1 MSSKLMSADE
11 KRDRK
16 NALARIRR
24 MNAKN
29 IEGKRNAVT
38 DTEMPEPDSVPEPEP
53 ELPEPEPMPP
63 TAEEIEMKRKEAIA
77 EKRRQSLILARS
89 KITPKN
95 VIRKDA
101 IDKVNKKDMELNDAK
116 REAEE
121 IKRKAYEDAEATKKK
136 AAEDVEVMKSLV
148 KTKIISDAEP
158 KKKIRSK
165 SAAPPRH
172 RESIH
177 QTPPQPQPVQP
188 VQPVQQQQRPDLIQL
203 SYTEQLKQRLREQQ
217 LQRLMSDTFG

>member
-11 KRDRK
+11 KRNRK
-16 NALARIRR
+16 NELARIRR
-24 MNAKN
+24 ANTKN
-29 IEGKRNAVT
+29 SVT
-38 DTEMPEPDSVPEPEP
+38 DTEMPEPDNVPEPEP
-53 ELPEPEPMPP
+53 ELPEPEPIPRTP
-63 TAEEIEMKRKEAIA
+63 EEIEMKRKEAIT

-101 IDKVNKKDMELNDAK
+101 IDKVNKKDMELETVK
-116 REAEE
+116 QEAEQ
-121 IKRKAYEDAEATKKK
+121 IKKKAYEEAEATKKK
-136 AAEDVEVMKSLV
+136 AEEDIKVMQSLV

-158 KKKIRSK
+158 KKKVRSK
-165 SAAPPRH
+165 SVEPRM
-172 RESIH
+172 RE
-177 QTPPQPQPVQP
+177 TPPPPQLP
-188 VQPVQQQQRPDLIQL
+188 QPVQQQQRPDLIQL

>member
-1 MSSKLMSADE
+1 MNSKLMSADE

-16 NALARIRR
+16 NAMARIRR
-24 MNAKN
+24 ANGKN
-29 IEGKRNAVT
+29 SVV
-38 DTEMPEPDSVPEPEP
+38 DTEEVEIPTPEPTPT
-53 ELPEPEPMPP
+53 PEPEPMPP
-63 TAEEIEMKRKEAIA
+63 TSEEIERQRKEAIS

-101 IDKVNKKDMELNDAK
+101 IDKVNKKDIELNNAK

-121 IKRKAYEDAEATKKK
+121 IKKRAYEEAEATKKK
-136 AAEDVEVMKSLV
+136 AEEDIKVMQSLV

-158 KKKIRSK
+158 KKKEKMRSK
-165 SAAPPRH
+165 SVTPRMRETPP
-172 RESIH
+172 
-177 QTPPQPQPVQP
+177 PPQPQPVQQ
-188 VQPVQQQQRPDLIQL
+188 QPVQQQQQNLIQM

>member
-1 MSSKLMSADE
+1 MSADE
-11 KRDRK
+11 KKNRK
-16 NALARIRR
+16 NELARIRR
-24 MNAKN
+24 MNSKQSSVS
-29 IEGKRNAVT
+29 I
-38 DTEMPEPDSVPEPEP
+38 TEEPESEPDSLPAPEP
-53 ELPEPEPMPP
+53 ELPKPEPEP

-101 IDKVNKKDMELNDAK
+101 IDKVNKKDMELEAAK
-116 REAEE
+116 QEAEQ
-121 IKRKAYEDAEATKKK
+121 IKKKAYEEAEATKKK
-136 AAEDVEVMKSLV
+136 AEEDIKVMQSLV

-158 KKKIRSK
+158 KKKEKVRSK
-165 SAAPPRH
+165 SVAPRM
-172 RESIH
+172 RE
-177 QTPPQPQPVQP
+177 TPPPPQVP
-188 VQPVQQQQRPDLIQL
+188 QPVQQQQRPDLIQL

>member
-11 KRDRK
+11 KRNRK
-16 NALARIRR
+16 NELARIRR
-24 MNAKN
+24 ANGKN
-29 IEGKRNAVT
+29 SVV

-63 TAEEIEMKRKEAIA
+63 TPEEIEMKRKEAIA

-101 IDKVNKKDMELNDAK
+101 IDKVNKKDMELNNAK

-121 IKRKAYEDAEATKKK
+121 IKRKAYEEAEATKKK

-158 KKKIRSK
+158 KKKDKIRSK
-165 SAAPPRH
+165 SVAPRM
-172 RESIH
+172 RE
-177 QTPPQPQPVQP
+177 TPPPPKPQPVQP
-188 VQPVQQQQRPDLIQL
+188 VQQVQQQQQNLIQM

>member
-11 KRDRK
+11 KRNRK
-16 NALARIRR
+16 NELARIRR
-24 MNAKN
+24 ANGKQN
-29 IEGKRNAVT
+29 SVVDTQVVEIPTSEPTIELT
-38 DTEMPEPDSVPEPEP
+38 PEPTPEPE
-53 ELPEPEPMPP
+53 P

-101 IDKVNKKDMELNDAK
+101 IDKVAKKDMEIETAK
-116 REAEE
+116 READE
-121 IKRKAYEDAEATKKK
+121 IKRKAHEYAETTKKK
-136 AAEDVEVMKSLV
+136 AEEDIKVMQSLV

-158 KKKIRSK
+158 KKKVRSK
-165 SAAPPRH
+165 SVAPRM
-172 RESIH
+172 RE
-177 QTPPQPQPVQP
+177 TPPPQPQP

-203 SYTEQLKQRLREQQ
+203 SYTEQLNQRLREQQ

>member
-11 KRDRK
+11 KRNRK
-16 NALARIRR
+16 NELARIRR
-24 MNAKN
+24 AN
-29 IEGKRNAVT
+29 GKNAVV

-63 TAEEIEMKRKEAIA
+63 TPEEIEMKRKEAIA

-101 IDKVNKKDMELNDAK
+101 IDKVNKKDMELNNAK

-158 KKKIRSK
+158 KKKEKMKSK
-165 SAAPPRH
+165 SVAPRM
-172 RESIH
+172 RE
-177 QTPPQPQPVQP
+177 TPPPPQPQPVQ
-188 VQPVQQQQRPDLIQL
+188 QVQQQQQQNLIQM
-203 SYTEQLKQRLREQQ
+203 SYTEQLKMRLREQQ
-217 LQRLMSDTFG
+217 LQHLMSDTFG

>member
-11 KRDRK
+11 KRNRK
-16 NALARIRR
+16 NELARIRR
-24 MNAKN
+24 AN
-29 IEGKRNAVT
+29 GKNAVV

-63 TAEEIEMKRKEAIA
+63 TPEEIEMKRKEAIA

-101 IDKVNKKDMELNDAK
+101 IDKVNKKDMEINNAK

-121 IKRKAYEDAEATKKK
+121 IKRKAHEYAETTKKK
-136 AAEDVEVMKSLV
+136 AEEDIKVMQSLV

-158 KKKIRSK
+158 KKKDKIRSK
-165 SAAPPRH
+165 SVAPRM
-172 RESIH
+172 RE
-177 QTPPQPQPVQP
+177 TPPPPQPQQ
-188 VQPVQQQQRPDLIQL
+188 VQPVQQQQNLIQM
-203 SYTEQLKQRLREQQ
+203 SYTEQLKMRLREQQ
-217 LQRLMSDTFG
+217 LQHLMSDTFG

>member
-1 MSSKLMSADE
+1 MNSKLMSADE
-11 KRDRK
+11 KRNRK
-16 NALARIRR
+16 NELARIKRA
-24 MNAKN
+24 NAKN
-29 IEGKRNAVT
+29 SVT

-53 ELPEPEPMPP
+53 ELPEPEPIPP
-63 TAEEIEMKRKEAIA
+63 TPEEIERQRKEAIS

-95 VIRKDA
+95 VIRRDA

-121 IKRKAYEDAEATKKK
+121 IKRKAYEEAEATKKK

-158 KKKIRSK
+158 KKKEKIRSK
-165 SAAPPRH
+165 SVAPRM
-172 RESIH
+172 RE
-177 QTPPQPQPVQP
+177 TPPPPQPQPVQQQ
-188 VQPVQQQQRPDLIQL
+188 QPQQQQNLIQM

>member
-101 IDKVNKKDMELNDAK
+101 IDKVNKKDMELNNAK

-158 KKKIRSK
+158 KKKEKMRSK
-165 SAAPPRH
+165 SIAPRM
-172 RESIH
+172 RE
-177 QTPPQPQPVQP
+177 TPPPPQPQPVQ
-188 VQPVQQQQRPDLIQL
+188 QQQPQQQHNLIQM

>member
-1 MSSKLMSADE
+1 MSADE
-11 KRDRK
+11 KGDRK
-16 NALARIRR
+16 NAMARIRR
-24 MNAKN
+24 ANGKN
-29 IEGKRNAVT
+29 SVVDT
-38 DTEMPEPDSVPEPEP
+38 DGEAEPDSVPELEP

-121 IKRKAYEDAEATKKK
+121 IKKKAYEDAEATKRK

-158 KKKIRSK
+158 KKKVRSK
-165 SAAPPRH
+165 SIAPRM
-172 RESIH
+172 RETPS
-177 QTPPQPQPVQP
+177 PPQPQPVQQ
-188 VQPVQQQQRPDLIQL
+188 QPVQQQQNLIQM

>member
-11 KRDRK
+11 KRNRK
-16 NALARIRR
+16 NEMARIRR
-24 MNAKN
+24 ANGKN
-29 IEGKRNAVT
+29 SVV
-38 DTEMPEPDSVPEPEP
+38 DTEMPEPDNVPEPEP
-53 ELPEPEPMPP
+53 ELPQAEPEP

-101 IDKVNKKDMELNDAK
+101 IDKVNKKDMEIEEAK
-116 REAEE
+116 READE
-121 IKRKAYEDAEATKKK
+121 IKRKAHEYAETTKKK
-136 AAEDVEVMKSLV
+136 AEEDIKVMQSLV

-158 KKKIRSK
+158 RKKEKVRSK
-165 SAAPPRH
+165 SVAPRM
-172 RESIH
+172 RETPS
-177 QTPPQPQPVQP
+177 PPQPQPVQP
-188 VQPVQQQQRPDLIQL
+188 QPLQPQQNLIQM

>member
-1 MSSKLMSADE
+1 MNSKLMSADE
-11 KRDRK
+11 KRNRK
-16 NALARIRR
+16 NELARIRR
-24 MNAKN
+24 ANAKN
-29 IEGKRNAVT
+29 SVT

-53 ELPEPEPMPP
+53 ELPEPEPIPP
-63 TAEEIEMKRKEAIA
+63 TPEEIERQRKEAIS

-101 IDKVNKKDMELNDAK
+101 IDKVNKKDIELNNAK

-121 IKRKAYEDAEATKKK
+121 IKKRAYEEAEATKKK
-136 AAEDVEVMKSLV
+136 AEEDIKVMQSLV

-158 KKKIRSK
+158 KKKEKMRSK
-165 SAAPPRH
+165 SVTPRMRETPP
-172 RESIH
+172 
-177 QTPPQPQPVQP
+177 PPQPQPVQQ
-188 VQPVQQQQRPDLIQL
+188 QPVQQQQQNLIQM

>member
-11 KRDRK
+11 KRNRK
-16 NALARIRR
+16 NELARIRR
-24 MNAKN
+24 AN
-29 IEGKRNAVT
+29 GKNAVV

-63 TAEEIEMKRKEAIA
+63 TPEEIEMKRKEAIA

-101 IDKVNKKDMELNDAK
+101 IDKVNKKDMEIEVAK
-116 REAEE
+116 READE
-121 IKRKAYEDAEATKKK
+121 IKRKAHEYAETTKKK
-136 AAEDVEVMKSLV
+136 AEEDIKMMQSLV

-158 KKKIRSK
+158 KKKEKVRSK
-165 SAAPPRH
+165 SIAPRM
-172 RESIH
+172 RESP
-177 QTPPQPQPVQP
+177 PPQPQPVQP
-188 VQPVQQQQRPDLIQL
+188 QVQQQQQQNLIQM
-203 SYTEQLKQRLREQQ
+203 SYTEQLKMRLREQQ

>member
-1 MSSKLMSADE
+1 MSGKLMSADE
-11 KRDRK
+11 KKNRK
-16 NALARIRR
+16 NELARIRR
-24 MNAKN
+24 AN
-29 IEGKRNAVT
+29 GKNAVV
-38 DTEMPEPDSVPEPEP
+38 DTEMTEPDSVPEPEP
-53 ELPEPEPMPP
+53 ELPEPMPP
-63 TAEEIEMKRKEAIA
+63 TPEEIEMKRKEAIA

-121 IKRKAYEDAEATKKK
+121 IKRKAYEEAEATKKK

-158 KKKIRSK
+158 KKKVRSK
-165 SAAPPRH
+165 SVAPRM
-172 RESIH
+172 RETPS
-177 QTPPQPQPVQP
+177 PPQPQPQP
-188 VQPVQQQQRPDLIQL
+188 QPQPVQQQQRPDLIQL

>member
-1 MSSKLMSADE
+1 MSGKLMSADE
-11 KRDRK
+11 KKNRK
-16 NALARIRR
+16 NELARIRR
-24 MNAKN
+24 AN
-29 IEGKRNAVT
+29 GKKAVV
-38 DTEMPEPDSVPEPEP
+38 DTEMTEPDSVPEPEP

-63 TAEEIEMKRKEAIA
+63 TPEEIEMKRKEAIA

-121 IKRKAYEDAEATKKK
+121 IKRKAYEDAEATKRK

-177 QTPPQPQPVQP
+177 QTPPPPQPQP

>member
-1 MSSKLMSADE
+1 MNSKLMSADE

-16 NALARIRR
+16 NAMARIRR
-24 MNAKN
+24 ANGKN
-29 IEGKRNAVT
+29 VVV

-63 TAEEIEMKRKEAIA
+63 TPEEIEMKRKEAIA

-101 IDKVNKKDMELNDAK
+101 IDKVNKKDMEIEVAK
-116 REAEE
+116 READE
-121 IKRKAYEDAEATKKK
+121 IKRKAHEYAETTKKK
-136 AAEDVEVMKSLV
+136 AEEDIKVMQSLV

-158 KKKIRSK
+158 KKKDKIRSK
-165 SAAPPRH
+165 SVAPRM
-172 RESIH
+172 RE
-177 QTPPQPQPVQP
+177 TPPPPQPQQ
-188 VQPVQQQQRPDLIQL
+188 VQPVQQQQNLIQM
-203 SYTEQLKQRLREQQ
+203 SYTEQLKMRLREQQ
-217 LQRLMSDTFG
+217 LQHLMSDTFG